1 MTDTVLAPPEHFT
14 PAQVD
19 LLKRTIAKEATA
31 DEFSWFA
38 QVCQRTGLDPFARQV
53 YLIKAKSGDRA
64 IVQVS
69 IDGFRLIADRT
80 GKYAGQL
87 GPQWCGGDGVWS
99 DVWLEDGPPA
109 AARVGVLRR
118 DWREPLWA
126 VARWKSYA
134 KQSPT
139 WNAMPDLMIAKVAE
153 ALALRR
159 AFPQELSGLYTVD
172 EMGQASVPHRLD
184 ESELETV
191 RDASP
196 FEELPAST
204 SGAATRLQAQIE
216 ALAAEEAPRLLR
228 RLAEGPAVPASMDPG
243 RHAQPALVEA
253 QTAPDDPEY
262 RRAVEAT
269 RAARALGMRVAEPPM
284 AVRGREVWTQIADDV
299 GRMVRSK
306 APAR

>member
-126 VARWKSYA
+126 VARWRSYA

-172 EMGQASVPHRLD
+172 EMGQASARHLLD
-184 ESELETV
+184 ESEPETV
-191 RDASP
+191 REAAPVVFSEAPIPTTLEPDQM
-196 FEELPAST
+196 LPAST
-204 SGAATRLQAQIE
+204 SGAAARLQAQIN
-216 ALAAEEAPRLLR
+216 AL
-228 RLAEGPAVPASMDPG
+228 PASMDPA
-243 RHAQPALVEA
+243 RHAQPSLVEA
-253 QTAPDDPEY
+253 PPAPDDPEY

-269 RAARALGMRVAEPPM
+269 RAARALGMRVAEPPTT
-284 AVRGREVWTQIADDV
+284 VRGQQVWTDIANNVD
-299 GRMVRSK
+299 RMVRSK
-306 APAR
+306 GPAR